1 MTMESSL
8 DVRDR
13 YFSPTLDREV
23 TPEHH
28 LVARRENNCN
38 LCHYVK
44 TKTGLSGHSL
54 HLDHDCIYMCILYP
68 K

>member
-1 MTMESSL
+1 MSIDWFALIFIYEYFIHELYFTIVPMIMESSL

-28 LVARRENNCN
+28 LVAR
-38 LCHYVK
+38 
-44 TKTGLSGHSL
+44 
-54 HLDHDCIYMCILYP
+54 
-68 K
+68 